1 MWCYTILALI
11 MTCLM
16 VNIEAGRTDAQT
28 LSLVRYPIVLGLVG
42 QLFGISVMVP
52 LLWIP
57 FYIFSHGNG
66 PLLTFC
72 LKSLIPNILPI
83 YILAFLA
90 FTVPTDSYVWT
101 VAAGILGG
109 PIVALVLCMFWIDQ
123 SPGPTKENSIQ
134 TVNGIKKLMR
144 YLVPF
149 QVLS

>member
-66 PLLTFC
+66 PPVDLLSQISHS
-72 LKSLIPNILPI
+72 KYIADIHIGLPGI
-83 YILAFLA
+83 YR
-90 FTVPTDSYVWT
+90 PH
-101 VAAGILGG
+101 
-109 PIVALVLCMFWIDQ
+109 
-123 SPGPTKENSIQ
+123 
-134 TVNGIKKLMR
+134 
-144 YLVPF
+144 
-149 QVLS
+149 